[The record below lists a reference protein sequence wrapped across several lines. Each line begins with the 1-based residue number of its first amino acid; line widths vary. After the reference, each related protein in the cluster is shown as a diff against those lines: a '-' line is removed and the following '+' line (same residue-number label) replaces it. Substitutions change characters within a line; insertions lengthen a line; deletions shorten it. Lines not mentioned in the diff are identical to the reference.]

1 MGKEKEIGR
10 ETEKKENMWRE
21 KKSVCTR
28 GRGIKLAPIEG
39 EERNTSFCRRNNIIL
54 PIRFA
59 SIGTYSSWRKK
70 KMDKRNKKKKRE
82 KEIEARSRR
91 WFRCIR

>member
-1 MGKEKEIGR
+1 MAREKEIGR

-28 GRGIKLAPIEG
+28 GRGIKLAPVEG
-39 EERNTSFCRRNNIIL
+39 EERDTSFCRRNNIIL

-59 SIGTYSSWRKK
+59 SIGTYSSWRKRRGIK
-70 KMDKRNKKKKRE
+70 EKRE
-82 KEIEARSRR
+82 RERERKK
-91 WFRCIR
+91 